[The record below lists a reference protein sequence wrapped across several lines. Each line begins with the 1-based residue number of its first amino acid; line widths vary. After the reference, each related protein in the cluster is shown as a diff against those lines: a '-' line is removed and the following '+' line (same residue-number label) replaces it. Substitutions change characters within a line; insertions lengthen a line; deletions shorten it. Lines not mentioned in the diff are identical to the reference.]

1 MNHVPSS
8 MWRPARVV
16 ENRQVSNGSMWL
28 TLESQDAFPAA
39 YEPGH
44 VLGLG
49 LDLEQ
54 GFIRH
59 AYTVSRG
66 EPLLRRFSHLYRVI
80 TGGRMTNHL
89 VKLSTGDTLYFHGPF
104 HTPIQQEVQS
114 SAECIALIGTGA
126 GIGPLFGYAEK
137 TLREGEKRSL
147 TLYAGFH
154 EASHICMIPE
164 LEALSQTYANFTSE
178 MSLTHPPHGWNGLVG
193 RVTESVPER
202 FGPGNLQSYHF
213 HLVGNGDMVHL
224 MRRALLRAGVSMG
237 RVSIETYFNHH
248 SEPPKDRIEEVANRF
263 LAKPSS
269 NPQDGFTKSIFQMK

>member
-1 MNHVPSS
+1 

-16 ENRQVSNGSMWL
+16 ENCQVSNGSMWL
-28 TLESQDAFPAA
+28 TLESEDAFPAS

-66 EPLLRRFSHLYRVI
+66 EPGLRRFSHLYRVI
-80 TGGRMTNHL
+80 TGGRMTPHL
-89 VKLSTGDTLYFHGPF
+89 VRLIVGDRLYFHGPF

-114 SAECIALIGTGA
+114 SAERIVLIGTGA
-126 GIGPLFGYAEK
+126 GIGPLFGFAEK
-137 TLREGEKRSL
+137 TLREGESRQIN
-147 TLYAGFH
+147 LYTGFH
-154 EASHICMIPE
+154 EASHICLIPE
-164 LEALSQTYANFTSE
+164 LEALSQRYSNFTSE
-178 MSLTHPPHGWNGLVG
+178 VSLTHPPSGWRGLVG

-202 FGPGNLQSYHF
+202 LDHGNLQSYHF
-213 HLVGNGDMVHL
+213 HLVGNGEMVHL
-224 MRRALLRAGVSMG
+224 MRRALMQARVSMG

-248 SEPPKDRIEEVANRF
+248 TEPSRLRIEEVASRVLQESVR
-263 LAKPSS
+263 LAK
-269 NPQDGFTKSIFQMK
+269 